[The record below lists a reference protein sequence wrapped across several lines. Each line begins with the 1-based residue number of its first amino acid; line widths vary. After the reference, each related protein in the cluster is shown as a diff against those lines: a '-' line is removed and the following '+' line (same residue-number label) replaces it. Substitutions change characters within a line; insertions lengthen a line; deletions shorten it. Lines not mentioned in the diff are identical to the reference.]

1 MTFFFFF
8 FSMSG
13 TFLRRD
19 TTGTVLKRLLGIL
32 LLLLGLVMLLTCIF
46 SVLGKF
52 NLFEVADFE
61 YRPLRSL
68 MAGLLALSDKSVP
81 KLGSFTLSGLLLTVG
96 GWQLI
101 RSSKPTEE
109 EDEEVAADE

>member
-1 MTFFFFF
+1 MKII
-8 FSMSG
+8 G
-13 TFLRRD
+13 AI
-19 TTGTVLKRLLGIL
+19 LKRFAGIL
-32 LLLLGLVMLLTCIF
+32 VLLLGLLILLPCIF

-52 NLFEVADFE
+52 GLLEVADFE
-61 YRPLRSL
+61 YRPLRIL

-81 KLGSFTLSGLLLTVG
+81 KLGSFTLSGLFLTVG